1 MMFRKTNKNGIMC
14 ASGSIHLRNE
24 KDGNSTPIPAPKE
37 EVVEQHNVF
46 KAPVVKR
53 KKLKFQRD

>member
-1 MMFRKTNKNGIMC
+1 MFRKTNQ
-14 ASGSIHLRNE
+14 SGKMTSAGANHLVSNTE
-24 KDGNSTPIPAPKE
+24 VKKVETKE

-53 KKLKFQRD
+53 KKLKFQRE